1 MEYRNSKTYENVVN
15 AYRGE
20 IAGVVLYSF
29 LSEIFG
35 EKGKKNLVDFFKRLS
50 NEEQGHANILKKY
63 IDMDANKYELSKEE
77 IENLKNSLKDPM
89 KSLEMF
95 VIGEKKA
102 GEEGYPNYSKIASEE
117 GYEDIAK
124 MFLTLAKV
132 ELKHGAQIEEILKD
146 EN

>member
-20 IAGVVLYSF
+20 ISGVVLYSF

-35 EKGKKNLVDFFKRLS
+35 EKGNIELVDFFKKLS
-50 NEEQGHANILKKY
+50 NEEQGHANVLKKY
-63 IDMDANKYELSKEE
+63 MEEDVSKYDLSKEE
-77 IENLKNSLKDPM
+77 IENLRVSLKDPM

-95 VIGEKKA
+95 AAGEKKA
-102 GEEGYPNYSKIASEE
+102 GEIGYPNYSKIASEE

-124 MFLTLAKV
+124 MFITLAKV
-132 ELKHGAQIEEILKD
+132 ELKHGAQIEEIIKK
-146 EN
+146 